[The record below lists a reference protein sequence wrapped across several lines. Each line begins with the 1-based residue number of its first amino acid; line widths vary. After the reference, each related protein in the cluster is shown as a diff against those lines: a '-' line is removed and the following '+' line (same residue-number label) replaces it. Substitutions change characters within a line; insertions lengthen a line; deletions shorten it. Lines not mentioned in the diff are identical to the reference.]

1 MSNRK
6 IFVQDVTLRDGMHAV
21 RHRISPTDVKRI
33 VTALDAAGVDAI
45 EVAHGDGLAGG
56 SLNYGP
62 GSNTDW
68 EWIEAA
74 AEVLE
79 HARLTTLLLPGVGTI
94 SELKHAYD
102 LGVRSVRVAT
112 HCTEADVS
120 AQHIETAREI
130 GMDVSGF
137 LMMSHMAPA
146 EELAKQAKLM
156 ESYGA
161 HCVYVTD
168 SGGRLVMNDVADRVR
183 AYRDILDEA
192 PKSVSTP
199 MRISRSRLP
208 IPLSQCRTASPASM
222 LRLPVT
228 RRCRQLPPSRPS
240 SPSPTSKSGSTAA
253 TCSPCRMPP
262 TTSSDRC
269 RTGRSAS
276 IAKPSLSATPACTRA
291 SCATPKLRRSATEST
306 FAHCCSKLDA
316 AVWWV
321 VRRT

>member
-1 MSNRK
+1 
-6 IFVQDVTLRDGMHAV
+6 
-21 RHRISPTDVKRI
+21 
-33 VTALDAAGVDAI
+33 
-45 EVAHGDGLAGG
+45 
-56 SLNYGP
+56 
-62 GSNTDW
+62 
-68 EWIEAA
+68 
-74 AEVLE
+74 
-79 HARLTTLLLPGVGTI
+79 
-94 SELKHAYD
+94 
-102 LGVRSVRVAT
+102 
-112 HCTEADVS
+112 
-120 AQHIETAREI
+120 
-130 GMDVSGF
+130 MDVSGF

-183 AYRDILDEA
+183 AYRDILDEGTEIGIHA
-192 PKSVSTP
+192 HENLSLSVANSVVAV
-199 MRISRSRLP
+199 
-208 IPLSQCRTASPASM
+208 QNG
-222 LRLPVT
+222 VT
-228 RRCRQLPPSRPS
+228 RVDASLAGHAPVPATAPSRPS

-262 TTSSDRC
+262 TTSSDHC